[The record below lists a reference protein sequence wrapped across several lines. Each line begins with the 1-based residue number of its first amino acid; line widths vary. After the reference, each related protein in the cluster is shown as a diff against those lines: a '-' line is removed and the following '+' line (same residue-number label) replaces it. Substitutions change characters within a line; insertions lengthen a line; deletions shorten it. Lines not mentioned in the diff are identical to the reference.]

1 MPSRDELILPM
12 WNEAHSI
19 RETTLQ
25 YIDDPVDR
33 HAARQFGQLLF
44 DLAIETSR
52 ENAGEPSMTHANLRA
67 AAEDLRYLEGY
78 LDNLGRT
85 LEHSTVG
92 DGEEVLIHFAGRLA
106 LRVGDMVAEIEER
119 L

>member
-1 MPSRDELILPM
+1 MPSRNELILPM

-33 HAARQFGQLLF
+33 FAARRFGQLLF
-44 DLAIETSR
+44 DLAVETSR
-52 ENAGEPSMTHANLRA
+52 ENAGEASATRANLRA

-78 LDNLGRT
+78 LGNLGRT
-85 LEHSTVG
+85 LEHASVKQ
-92 DGEEVLIHFAGRLA
+92 GEEVLVWLAGRLA